1 MNENKNSLYC
11 LYYQATIERSKC
23 WFLVAVLR
31 SFEHVAFDR
40 TLDVASSRFEFY
52 VPADME
58 PVFLQLMDYFQREA
72 IVTNLERLPNRLMHE
87 ALY

>member
-1 MNENKNSLYC
+1 MNC
-11 LYYQATIERSKC
+11 LYYQATVERSKC

-40 TLDVASSRFEFY
+40 TLDVAQSRFEFF

-58 PVFLQLMDYFQREA
+58 AIFLELMDYFQKTG
-72 IVTNLERLPNRLMHE
+72 IVTTVEQLPNRLTTQP
-87 ALY
+87 LF